1 MNGYQ
6 SYPGNAPYRGMSPAD
21 FERDTALTV
30 TQFMLSPDIPIAE
43 KEHFSQ
49 FYLMFSKIMALG
61 NIKRYDIFPLILA
74 FEEICMLLEMG
85 LYDEARKIMGKE
97 IMKMQCSRSVEGFQT
112 LYGQQG
118 VQRHEQIERIYARRQ
133 KRSLSGRISGAFRKD
148 SSEGEWE
155 EQPTR

>member
-1 MNGYQ
+1 
-6 SYPGNAPYRGMSPAD
+6 
-21 FERDTALTV
+21 
-30 TQFMLSPDIPIAE
+30 
-43 KEHFSQ
+43 
-49 FYLMFSKIMALG
+49 
-61 NIKRYDIFPLILA
+61 
-74 FEEICMLLEMG
+74 
-85 LYDEARKIMGKE
+85 MGKE